1 MESMALPER
10 MRTVGATLLSLLI
23 LGASLYVF
31 RVDRHELIRTW
42 ASLSAWYFLPAF
54 VLNIAMLLIRARRW
68 QLILNNNPEEPRD
81 VLFGRVFGVL
91 TVGYLANQV
100 FPAPSGEVTR
110 AVILA
115 RRENMK
121 TVHVLSTIVVER
133 VLDALA
139 IAPIIVF
146 VLIVIPL
153 PAWLE
158 RLVLLAGLT
167 LLGMATAGVI
177 IHNQRQRLV
186 EAGSVLLRGLSESM
200 QSRVAAFRESF
211 REGLHI
217 LRDLRALTTV
227 YALSLGA
234 WVLQLAVLEM
244 VTRSLHQPLNLRIL
258 VLLILLSNAG
268 TLLPF
273 APGNLGTFQALTMT
287 ALAMFHV
294 RPEVSFSMALAY
306 QMVQF
311 LPVAVFG
318 LHNLWSRG
326 MSIEE
331 VGQDVKE
338 RSAG

>member
-1 MESMALPER
+1 MERMALPQR

-23 LGASLYVF
+23 LGACLYVF
-31 RVDRHELIRTW
+31 RVDRRALLHTW

-54 VLNIAMLLIRARRW
+54 ALNVAMLLVRARRW
-68 QLILNNNPEEPRD
+68 QLILTSTPEEPRD
-81 VLFGRVFGVL
+81 IPLGRVFGVL
-91 TVGYLANQV
+91 AIGYLANQI

-115 RRENMK
+115 RRENVK
-121 TVHVLSTIVVER
+121 TAHALSTIVVER

-158 RLVLLAGLT
+158 RIVLLAGIAIV
-167 LLGMATAGVI
+167 GMAVAGVI
-177 IHNQRQRLV
+177 IHSQRERLV
-186 EAGSVLLRGLSESM
+186 AAGTVLLRSLSKSV

-227 YALSLGA
+227 YALSLAA

-244 VTRSLHQPLNLRIL
+244 VARSLHQPLNLRLL

-287 ALAMFHV
+287 SLALFHI
-294 RPEVSFSMALAY
+294 RPEVSFSIALAY
-306 QMVQF
+306 QIVQF

-318 LHNLWSRG
+318 LHALWSRG
-326 MSIEE
+326 ISIEAVQE
-331 VGQDVKE
+331 E
-338 RSAG
+338 TAP